1 MDEQLAAEKA
11 VKRVQMLVVLM
22 VVRTAESWARKLVAE
37 WVAKRAAVLEN
48 ETVGWRV
55 AWMDEKKAAQMVLS
69 WVD

>member
-1 MDEQLAAEKA
+1 M
-11 VKRVQMLVVLM
+11 VVLM